1 MRYPF
6 SWSDIQ
12 ALSLIRSCDCIATQC
27 FDSCQKASLP
37 LAPMDK
43 YPIIVDFGVI
53 IRAIIKT
60 KTLLKS
66 VDCTGSGSVIL
77 FKIGLLEVY

>member
-1 MRYPF
+1 
-6 SWSDIQ
+6 
-12 ALSLIRSCDCIATQC
+12 
-27 FDSCQKASLP
+27 
-37 LAPMDK
+37 MDK

-77 FKIGLLEVY
+77 FKIGLMEVY